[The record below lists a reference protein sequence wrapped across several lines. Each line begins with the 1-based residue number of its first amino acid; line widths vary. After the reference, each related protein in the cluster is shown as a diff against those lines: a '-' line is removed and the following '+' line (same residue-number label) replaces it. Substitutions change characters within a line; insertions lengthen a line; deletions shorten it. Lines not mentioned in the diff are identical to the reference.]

1 MRLHDRVFSRSLI
14 LLGAT
19 LLLIAAHTVPLYYLL
34 SLRVLSLG
42 VVAGVLGLVLA
53 RHLGLLGPLYAL
65 VRGRSRKVNK

>member
-1 MRLHDRVFSRSLI
+1 MRLHDRVFSRSLS

-42 VVAGVLGLVLA
+42 VVAGVLGLVMA
-53 RHLGLLGPLYAL
+53 RHLGLLDPLCAL
-65 VRGRSRKVNK
+65 VRGWSRKINK